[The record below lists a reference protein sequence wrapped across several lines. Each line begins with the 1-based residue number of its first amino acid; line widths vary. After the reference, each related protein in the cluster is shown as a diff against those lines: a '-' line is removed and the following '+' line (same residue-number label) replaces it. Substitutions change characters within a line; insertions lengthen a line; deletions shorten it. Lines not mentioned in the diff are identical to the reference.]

1 MKADNLAVQRVGPET
16 LQSVTTSLPVVD
28 SYSDE
33 SADEKCER
41 AFCIGAIIAGGH
53 HWKLIQE
60 EWKKRLN
67 GLDYFSTKDH
77 RALGGPFQKLI
88 RECGSLNAARK
99 RADAIRAD
107 LEDVLLSVDW
117 WGGFGVVVPIADY
130 RAIFH
135 TSPFARHIYKDRGTP
150 TVPAYSQMMF
160 QIARTVRRETPGQR
174 VAVGFYIDKS
184 SDAEKIQNAH
194 GAIKINHPTIGK
206 SLVDPPVP
214 LDDKL
219 TPALQAADLLAGIV
233 KDAALKWIA
242 EGRPRSGVALDLKWR
257 RHFAEPIGVFD
268 SQQMLRSV
276 KKTLGSK
283 RFIAGKLPEQ
293 PQQISK
299 RERKRHRRV
308 LIQKRDFD
316 SALKAMK

>member
-1 MKADNLAVQRVGPET
+1 M
-16 LQSVTTSLPVVD
+16 TTSLPVVD

-33 SADEKCER
+33 SADEKCEQ

-53 HWKLIQE
+53 HWTPIQE
-60 EWKKRLN
+60 EWKRRLN

-99 RADAIRAD
+99 RADEIRAD

-117 WGGFGVVVPIADY
+117 WGGFGVVVPIEDY

-135 TSPFARHIYKDRGTP
+135 TSPFARHIYKDLAIP

-160 QIARTVRRETPGQR
+160 QIAHTVRRETPGQE
-174 VAVGFYIDKS
+174 VAVAFYIDKS
-184 SDAEKIQNAH
+184 SEAEKIQNAH
-194 GAIKINHPTIGK
+194 RAIKINHPTIGR
-206 SLVDPPVP
+206 SLVAPPVP
-214 LDDKL
+214 LNDKL
-219 TPALQAADLLAGIV
+219 TPALQAADLLAGMV

-242 EGRPRSGVALDLKWR
+242 DGRPRGGVAIDLKWR

-268 SQQMLRSV
+268 SQQMLRSIE
-276 KKTLGSK
+276 KTLGSK

-299 RERKRHRRV
+299 RERKRQQRV
-308 LIQKRDFD
+308 LVQKRHFVD
-316 SALKAMK
+316 ALKNAR